1 MFYQSKISERGD
13 LLMGNYFKYI
23 VGVGDI
29 KIQEKQAKMNYIHK
43 KFEETL

>member
-1 MFYQSKISERGD
+1 MFYQSKMSKRRD

-29 KIQEKQAKMNYIHK
+29 KI
-43 KFEETL
+43 

>member
-1 MFYQSKISERGD
+1 MFFQSKISKRTD

-29 KIQEKQAKMNYIHK
+29 KI
-43 KFEETL
+43 

>member
-1 MFYQSKISERGD
+1 MFYQSKISKRGD

-29 KIQEKQAKMNYIHK
+29 KI
-43 KFEETL
+43 